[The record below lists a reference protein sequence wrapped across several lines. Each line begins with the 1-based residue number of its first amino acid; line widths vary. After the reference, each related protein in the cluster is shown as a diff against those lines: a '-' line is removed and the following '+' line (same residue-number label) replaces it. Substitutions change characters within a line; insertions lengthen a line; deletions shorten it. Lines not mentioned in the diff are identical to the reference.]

1 MNLIE
6 KIKANKEKESQGF
19 INPEIVEVVIE
30 NYDEIKNAL
39 NNNYSYRDIELALLG
54 NNSNTIVVADICY
67 IVEKVLRRYGYTPTQ
82 EKAVTEE
89 TKETEQVV
97 ERTPQPDSKR
107 ISNVVAR
114 KPSRR
119 SVAEYMKNNSIE
131 GYVVTLRRDN
141 DNSKHYAVW
150 VVSENEKRAKMTAYN
165 FYSDRDK
172 KRNEKHTY
180 SVVSIERM
188 TYDEYLLNY
197 DKWETL

>member
-19 INPEIVEVVIE
+19 INPEIVEIVIE

-39 NNNYSYRDIELALLG
+39 NNNYSYRDIELALFG

-67 IVEKVLRRYGYTPTQ
+67 IVEKVLKRYGYTPTQ

-97 ERTPQPDSKR
+97 EHTPQPSSKR

-119 SVAEYMKNNSIE
+119 SIAEYMKNNNIE

-150 VVSENEKRAKMTAYN
+150 VVSENEKRAKSPTK
-165 FYSDRDK
+165 RKITKGLDK
-172 KRNEKHTY
+172 VTRKAVTK
-180 SVVSIERM
+180 
-188 TYDEYLLNY
+188 LC
-197 DKWETL
+197 K

>member
-6 KIKANKEKESQGF
+6 KIKANKEKERQGF

-67 IVEKVLRRYGYTPTQ
+67 IVEKVLKRYGYTPTQ

-97 ERTPQPDSKR
+97 EHTPQPSSKR

-119 SVAEYMKNNSIE
+119 SIAKYMQDNTVM
-131 GYVVTLRRDN
+131 GYVVVLLRDN
-141 DNSKHYAVW
+141 GNYVATW
-150 VVSENEKRAKMTAYN
+150 IVSSNAQKAYMTAYAYYN
-165 FYSDRDK
+165 DRDK
-172 KRNEKHTY
+172 KAGVEHTY
-180 SVVSIERM
+180 SRITVSKM
-188 TYDEYLLNY
+188 TYDAFLLQF
-197 DKWETL
+197 DKWEDE